1 MSKTSHFWHIL
12 SVGGFF
18 GGAELIDVFRPDGP
32 FGRWHYAPFVVAAA
46 VYLVRVAAKYL
57 GKPVPPSAP
66 LALLLLT
73 ALCLCSCKSLGP
85 TPPPGTPGFVNCSDA
100 AIHQAA
106 LGLLPAVE
114 NALATDNWE
123 AALLTIIAQDGG
135 PLALAEVDCAV
146 LWVESKAEDAQATTA
161 DSLEATK
168 AAHAKAWLVKH
179 PVTFQ

>member
-1 MSKTSHFWHIL
+1 MNKSTHFRYSIL
-12 SVGGFF
+12 TALG
-18 GGAELIDVFRPDGP
+18 
-32 FGRWHYAPFVVAAA
+32 VVAACA
-46 VYLVRVAAKYL
+46 VELFGPTGAL
-57 GKPVPPSAP
+57 GHKTWSAP
-66 LALLLLT
+66 GLAISIWLVHWVATKKAGAPTALLLLT
-73 ALCLCSCKSLGP
+73 ALCLSSCRSLGP

-106 LGLLPAVE
+106 LGFLPAVE

-123 AALLTIIAQDGG
+123 SALLTIIAQDGG

-146 LWVESKAEDAQATTA
+146 LWVESEAAKSAPLTA

-168 AAHAKAWLVKH
+168 QGHAQAWFAKH